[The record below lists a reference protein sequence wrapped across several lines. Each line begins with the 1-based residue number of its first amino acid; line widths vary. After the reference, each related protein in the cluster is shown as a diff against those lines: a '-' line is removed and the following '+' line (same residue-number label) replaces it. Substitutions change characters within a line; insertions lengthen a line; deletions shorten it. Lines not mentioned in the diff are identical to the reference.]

1 MKSLCL
7 LTFGCHHG
15 FIMPKRSK
23 SKLVDLEVFRDSDF
37 IGMDPRVQSQLSTSL
52 NTLSQRVTAAM
63 KTLAEVPKPADRSS
77 SVDASP
83 VEAPRAAPSPRRQ
96 GPGESGGT
104 SA

>member
-1 MKSLCL
+1 
-7 LTFGCHHG
+7 
-15 FIMPKRSK
+15 MPKRLK
-23 SKLVDLEVFRDSDF
+23 SKLTDPEVFRDSDF

-63 KTLAEVPKPADRSS
+63 KTLAEVPKLADKSS
-77 SVDASP
+77 TVDASP
-83 VEAPRAAPSPRRQ
+83 VEAPSSAAPSPGRQ